1 MSATGVTT
9 RGHAWAHSSHSSIVW
24 GPKTLRGGIVD
35 QVLTRM
41 CVKSWGWAGSRGSA
55 AALPSEI
62 TNDALP

>member
-1 MSATGVTT
+1 M
-9 RGHAWAHSSHSSIVW
+9 
-24 GPKTLRGGIVD
+24 D